1 MVLQM
6 LTIMLYALSSLILIY
21 FSGKIILS
29 FFEINAVKELKLFSN
44 YIVGI
49 IAWILVYSIAKSKFL
64 TINIG
69 LLPAIIFLLYFYRK
83 KIRQFN
89 FEYAGIKGELLL
101 SIAIFLPIFL
111 FQAAFYFDFSNNSF
125 KDIYADSYYYAD
137 AANSLK
143 LFGVESTF
151 VDTVYYSN
159 TVSLIPYHYAE
170 LWLTA
175 LCSEL
180 FKVSSICSY
189 FLIVIPLF
197 VSIFSIGLFALVNK
211 IRAHFIFK
219 CLLIIAGVFV
229 SAIYFKVYNNTE
241 ILNHDYQAD
250 NGILSLFGQ
259 KLCAVYV
266 FLLFASTLLLSGY
279 KKIGIIVLAII
290 PIFSISFLPGLIGGI
305 FLYLILSIII
315 ERRIT
320 AYHKAALFAALYAA
334 IFIMLFYQIHKTKYS
349 NEVLNSSTNW
359 TKLISAN
366 LGIRDLKLFTI
377 TLAYYLLRVLVFYLP
392 FIIPIFFFVKK
403 HRNLALLFCCIIVS
417 GASTT
422 AFLYEVQNATQF
434 LSNPFIVLNLAAFI
448 GLTVLLSD
456 KSLSAITKYISLF
469 IFLLVVGYNINE
481 TIRKKSVNDTHG
493 SNDVFVQIANRLD
506 KNPTP
511 ILVLLNETSYSSI
524 SFGWCWQL
532 RNNLMLLA
540 QYTNKDVIF
549 SIGNPELY
557 FKIKEQIR
565 PSDTLYYKHIFP
577 VNKSVIEGEGLI
589 SFINEHNIKYLYLQ
603 DGIDTPKGVNIST
616 CITSQKINGSFCILK

>member
-1 MVLQM
+1 M
-6 LTIMLYALSSLILIY
+6 
-21 FSGKIILS
+21 F
-29 FFEINAVKELKLFSN
+29 
-44 YIVGI
+44 
-49 IAWILVYSIAKSKFL
+49 
-64 TINIG
+64 
-69 LLPAIIFLLYFYRK
+69 
-83 KIRQFN
+83 
-89 FEYAGIKGELLL
+89 
-101 SIAIFLPIFL
+101 
-111 FQAAFYFDFSNNSF
+111 AF
-125 KDIYADSYYYAD
+125 A
-137 AANSLK
+137 
-143 LFGVESTF
+143 
-151 VDTVYYSN
+151 
-159 TVSLIPYHYAE
+159 
-170 LWLTA
+170 
-175 LCSEL
+175 
-180 FKVSSICSY
+180 
-189 FLIVIPLF
+189 
-197 VSIFSIGLFALVNK
+197 NK

-219 CLLIIAGVFV
+219 YLLIIAGVFV
-229 SAIYFKVYNNTE
+229 SAIYFQVYNNTE

-279 KKIGIIVLAII
+279 KKIGIIVLAIT
-290 PIFSISFLPGLIGGI
+290 PIFSISFLPSIIGGI
-305 FLYLILSIII
+305 FLYLSLSIII
-315 ERRIT
+315 EKRIT
-320 AYHKAALFAALYAA
+320 AYHKVTLFAALCAA
-334 IFIMLFYQIHKTKYS
+334 IFIILFYQIHKTEYS
-349 NEVLNSSTNW
+349 NEVLNSSANW
-359 TKLISAN
+359 KKLISGN

-392 FIIPIFFFVKK
+392 FIIPIFFFIKN
-403 HRNLALLFCCIIVS
+403 HRNIALLFCCILIS

-481 TIRKKSVNDTHG
+481 TIRKKSVNDTYG

-532 RNNLMLLA
+532 RNNLMILA

-557 FKIKEQIR
+557 FNIKEQIR

-589 SFINEHNIKYLYLQ
+589 GFINKHDIKYLYLQ
-603 DGIDTPKGVNIST
+603 DGIDIPKGVNIST
-616 CITSQKINGSFCILK
+616 CITSKKINGSFCVLK